1 MNDVQNILVIED
13 SAADFLLL
21 ERYLRRHGLAS
32 VCFCINSNAELQR
45 ALQSEWDVVLS
56 DYNVPGMNFRSTL
69 QSIKSYRDDLPVILV
84 TSGIGEEAAVDLLW
98 QGVSDFVLKDN
109 LARLPS
115 SIQRALNEVREHRA
129 LQQAEA
135 ALKQSQAKAL
145 EEQRHARLAALNLM
159 EDAIAAQ
166 TRAEQAHA
174 ALLESE
180 AKYRLLAESSS
191 DWIFWLDPDEQFNY
205 ISPACAQITGYPP
218 EAFLENSKLMYD
230 LVHAEDRDR
239 YRHYLVSDSED
250 RTGHLEFRIVH
261 KDGIIRWISH
271 QNKAIYDG
279 NGTYLGKHGCNRE
292 ITAQKLMEQELRDSE
307 ARFRVAVENIRDA
320 FILMDADDRII
331 IWNPAAVAIFGYTQ
345 DEVKGKLLHATI
357 APSRLHEAASAGLS
371 HFKKTGDGPVVGR
384 TLELPAVRRN
394 GEEFLVELSLSAV
407 KLDGQWHAAGIVR
420 DITERKRTEEQ
431 LRKLA
436 QAVEQSPESIVIT
449 NLDAEI
455 EYVNQAFLA
464 ITGFSLDEVIGRNP
478 NVLNSGKTPP
488 ETFIQFWDAMS
499 HGENWKGEFVNQR
512 KDGSEYIEFAIVSPL
527 RQPDGRITHYVAV
540 KEDITDKKRNGEE
553 LDRYRHH
560 LEELVADRTAELEKA
575 RAAADA
581 ANRAKSSF
589 LANMSHEIR
598 TPMNAILGLAYLLK
612 QSPLSPVQGERLT
625 KIEVSA
631 QHLLSIINDI
641 LDLSK
646 IEAGCLELEQTD
658 FALEAVLDH
667 IKSLVADQA
676 KLKGLSVI
684 SDSDGVPHWLRGDPT
699 RLRQAMLNYA
709 GNAVKFTEQGSIV
722 LRAKLLQENEQG
734 LLVRFE
740 VQDSGIGIA
749 EEHLPLLFESFSQT
763 DVSIT
768 RKYGGTGLGL
778 AITKRLATMMGGD
791 VGVESRIGQGSTFWF
806 TAWLRRG
813 CGVMSAVQIGT
824 SKAVDDLLRRQYA
837 GARLLVAEDNPIN
850 REVVLELLHSVG
862 LSVDTA
868 ENGRVALDKVRSKQ
882 YDLVLMDM
890 QMPEMDGLAATRA
903 IRSQPEYAPL
913 PILAMTANAFDE
925 DRRACFDA
933 GMNDFVAKPV
943 IPEAL
948 YAAVLRWL
956 AHGKYGLP
964 ELEDQSEEPQ
974 VSSDEVNN
982 SQIELAEIP
991 GVDTVKGLQ
1000 MVNGNIGKYR
1010 RLLRMFAQSHRQDMS
1025 LVREQ
1030 LASGDNEAA
1039 RRLAHGLKGVSATL
1053 GARVV
1058 ADCAAEVDNAL
1069 RAEADPDVCMK
1080 LTLTCEHEL
1089 IKLVEAIQSL
1099 PETSEQDDIESI
1111 DIDPERLRIVILD
1124 LERLLDECN
1133 VKASSLSRESAEMLR
1148 AYLGD
1153 RYEMFNRCIDR
1164 FDYDE
1169 ALQILRSVPDNDGN
1183 SKRRVCFGTSMK

>member
-1 MNDVQNILVIED
+1 MNDVQKILVIED

-32 VCFCINSNAELQR
+32 VCYCVNSNAELQR
-45 ALQSEWDVVLS
+45 ALQNEWDVVLS
-56 DYNVPGMNFRSTL
+56 DYNVSGMNFRSTL

-84 TSGIGEEAAVDLLW
+84 TSAIGEEVAVDLLW

-115 SIQRALNEVREHRA
+115 SIHRALNEVKEHRA
-129 LQQAEA
+129 LQHAEV

-145 EEQRHARLAALNLM
+145 EEQRQARLAALNLM
-159 EDAIAAQ
+159 EDAIVAQ

-180 AKYRLLAESSS
+180 AKFRLLAENSS
-191 DWIFWLDPDEQFNY
+191 DCIFWLNPDGQFNY
-205 ISPACAQITGYPP
+205 ISPGCAQITGYPAD
-218 EAFLENSKLMYD
+218 AFLENAKLMD
-230 LVHAEDRDR
+230 ELVHEEDRDR
-239 YRHYLVSDSED
+239 YWHYLMSDSKD
-250 RTGHLEFRIVH
+250 KKGYLEFRIVH
-261 KDGIIRWISH
+261 KNGTIRWISH
-271 QNKAIYDG
+271 QNKAIHDE
-279 NGTYLGKHGCNRE
+279 NGAYLGKHGYHRD

-320 FILMDADDRII
+320 FILMDANEQII
-331 IWNPAAVAIFGYTQ
+331 IWNPGAEAIFGYTQ
-345 DEVKGKLLHATI
+345 DDVKGKTLHSLI
-357 APSRLHEAASAGLS
+357 APSRLHDAASAGLS
-371 HFKKTGDGPVVGR
+371 YFKQTGEGPVVGR

-394 GEEFLVELSLSAV
+394 GEEFLVELSLSSV
-407 KLDGQWHAAGIVR
+407 KLDGHWHAAGIVR

-478 NVLNSGKTPP
+478 KILHSGKTPP
-488 ETFIQFWDAMS
+488 ETFIQFWDAMRR
-499 HGENWKGEFVNQR
+499 GETWKGEFINRR

-527 RQPDGRITHYVAV
+527 RQPDGRITHYVSV
-540 KEDITDKKRNGEE
+540 KEDITDKKHNGEE

-581 ANRAKSSF
+581 ANKAKSSF

-598 TPMNAILGLAYLLK
+598 TPMNAILGLTYLLK

-646 IEAGCLELEQTD
+646 IEAGRLQLEQTD

-667 IKSLVADQA
+667 IKSLVSDQA
-676 KLKGLSVI
+676 KLKGLSV
-684 SDSDGVPHWLRGDPT
+684 SSGSDGVPHWLRGDPT

-709 GNAVKFTEQGSIV
+709 GNAVKFTEKGSIV

-813 CGVMSAVQIGT
+813 RGVMPAVQVET
-824 SKAVDDLLRRQYA
+824 TRAVDDLLRRRYA

-850 REVVLELLHSVG
+850 REVVLELLHGVG

-882 YDLVLMDM
+882 YDLILMDM

-903 IRSQPEYAPL
+903 IRSQTEYVRL

-925 DRRACFDA
+925 DRRVCFDA
-933 GMNDFVAKPV
+933 GMNDFIAKPV
-943 IPEAL
+943 IPEVL
-948 YAAVLRWL
+948 YTVVLRWL
-956 AHGKYGLP
+956 AREKHDLP
-964 ELEDQSEEPQ
+964 ELDNRSEESRMVFDQS
-974 VSSDEVNN
+974 N
-982 SQIELAEIP
+982 SQSELGDIP

-1000 MVNGNIGKYR
+1000 MVNGDIGKYR

-1025 LVREQ
+1025 LARKQ
-1030 LASGDNEAA
+1030 LASGDNEAV
-1039 RRLAHGLKGVSATL
+1039 RRLAHGLKGVAATL

-1058 ADCAAEVDNAL
+1058 ADCAAALDNAL
-1069 RAEADPDVCMK
+1069 RADVGPDDCMK
-1080 LTLTCEHEL
+1080 LALACEHEL
-1089 IKLVEAIQSL
+1089 IQLVEAIQSL
-1099 PETSEQDDIESI
+1099 PEATEQDDLESI
-1111 DIDPERLRIVILD
+1111 DIDPERLRSLIQD
-1124 LERLLDECN
+1124 LERLLDESN
-1133 VKASSLSRESAEMLR
+1133 VKAGSLSRESAAMLR
-1148 AYLGD
+1148 VYLGD
-1153 RYEMFNRCIDR
+1153 RYAIFNRYIDR

-1169 ALQILRSVPDNDGN
+1169 ALRILRSVSDKDNDGL
-1183 SKRRVCFGTSMK
+1183 SKS

>member
-1 MNDVQNILVIED
+1 MNEVQKILVIED
-13 SAADFLLL
+13 NAADFLLL

-32 VCFCINSNAELQR
+32 VCFCVSSNTELRR
-45 ALQSEWDVVLS
+45 ALQNEWDVVLS
-56 DYNVPGMNFRSTL
+56 DYNVPGMNFHSTL
-69 QSIKSYRDDLPVILV
+69 QSIKAHRDDLPVILV
-84 TSGIGEEAAVDLLW
+84 TSAIGEEAAVDLLW

-115 SIQRALNEVREHRA
+115 AIHRALNEVREHRA
-129 LQQAEA
+129 LQQAEV
-135 ALKQSQAKAL
+135 ALQQNQAKAL
-145 EEQRHARLAALNLM
+145 EEQRQARLAALNLM

-166 TRAEQAHA
+166 ARAEQAHA

-180 AKYRLLAESSS
+180 AKFRLLAENSS
-191 DWIFWLDPDEQFNY
+191 DCIFWLDLEEQFKY
-205 ISPACAQITGYPP
+205 ISPACVQLTGYPP
-218 EAFLENSKLMYD
+218 DAFLKNSKLMNE
-230 LVHAEDRDR
+230 LVHEEDRDR

-250 RTGHLEFRIVH
+250 KTDYLEFRIVH
-261 KDGIIRWISH
+261 KDGAIRWVSH
-271 QNKAIYDG
+271 QNKAIHDESG
-279 NGTYLGKHGCNRE
+279 VYLGKHGCHRD
-292 ITAQKLMEQELRDSE
+292 ITAQKSMEQDLRDSE

-331 IWNPAAVAIFGYTQ
+331 IWNPGAETIFGYTQ
-345 DEVKGKLLHATI
+345 DEVKGKWLHSLI
-357 APSRLHEAASAGLS
+357 VPSRLHDSALAGLS
-371 HFKKTGDGPVVGR
+371 HFKLTGKGAVIGR
-384 TLELPAVRRN
+384 TVELPAVRRN

-407 KLDGQWHAAGIVR
+407 ELDGHWHAAGIVR
-420 DITERKRTEEQ
+420 DITERKQTEEQ

-455 EYVNQAFLA
+455 EYVNQAFVA
-464 ITGFSLDEVIGRNP
+464 NTGYSLDEVIGRNP
-478 NVLNSGKTPP
+478 KILHSGKTPP
-488 ETFIQFWDAMS
+488 ETYAQFWDAMTR
-499 HGENWKGEFVNQR
+499 GETWKGEFINRR

-527 RQPDGRITHYVAV
+527 RQPDGRITHYVSV
-540 KEDITDKKRNGEE
+540 KEDITDKKHNGEE

-581 ANRAKSSF
+581 ANKAKSAF

-598 TPMNAILGLAYLLK
+598 TPMNAILGLTYLLK

-646 IEAGCLELEQTD
+646 IEAGRLQLEQTD
-658 FALEAVLDH
+658 FPLEAVLDH
-667 IKSLVADQA
+667 VKSLIADQA
-676 KLKGLSVI
+676 KLKGLSVM
-684 SDSDGVPHWLRGDPT
+684 SDSDSVPHWLRGDST

-709 GNAVKFTEQGSIV
+709 GNAVKFTEQGLIA
-722 LRAKLLQENEQG
+722 LRAKLLQECERG

-813 CGVMSAVQIGT
+813 RGVMPTVQVET
-824 SKAVDDLLRRQYA
+824 TQAVDDLLRRRYA

-850 REVVLELLHSVG
+850 REVVLELLHGVG

-925 DRRACFDA
+925 DRRVCLDA

-943 IPEAL
+943 IPQVL
-948 YAAVLRWL
+948 YTVVLRWL
-956 AHGKYGLP
+956 AHGKHELP
-964 ELEDQSEEPQ
+964 ELDHRLEEPRAVPDKSNSQSELG
-974 VSSDEVNN
+974 N
-982 SQIELAEIP
+982 IP

-1000 MVNGNIGKYR
+1000 MVNGDIDKYR

-1025 LVREQ
+1025 LARKR
-1030 LASGDNEAA
+1030 LASGDNEAVC
-1039 RRLAHGLKGVSATL
+1039 RLAHGLKGVAATL
-1053 GARVV
+1053 GASVV
-1058 ADCAAEVDNAL
+1058 ADCAAALDNAL
-1069 RAEADPDVCMK
+1069 RADAGLDDCME
-1080 LTLTCEHEL
+1080 LALVCEHEL
-1089 IKLVEAIQSL
+1089 IQLVEAIQSL
-1099 PETSEQDDIESI
+1099 PETSEPDDLESI
-1111 DIDPERLRIVILD
+1111 DVDPEHLSSLIQD
-1124 LERLLDECN
+1124 LERLLDESN
-1133 VKASSLSRESAEMLR
+1133 VKAGSLSRESAAMLR
-1148 AYLGD
+1148 VYLGD
-1153 RYEMFNRCIDR
+1153 RYAMFNRCIDR

-1169 ALQILRSVPDNDGN
+1169 ALRILRSLPDNDNDGL
-1183 SKRRVCFGTSMK
+1183 SIS